1 MSGVTGHGRVL
12 YGSAWWP
19 GDGPG
24 YYGEEDVVLDVE
36 RTGEGE
42 VAVTIRHLDGDDR
55 GTVYLSN
62 AMADEL
68 ARALNDARKEER

>member
-1 MSGVTGHGRVL
+1 MSDVTGPGRLL

-19 GDGPG
+19 GDDPG

-36 RTGEGE
+36 RSGGE